1 MMKRVLIA
9 ANWKMN
15 KTVGEAA
22 RYIDEFLPR
31 MAGWEQTEVVIC
43 PPFTCLAYL
52 NGALANTGIRL
63 GAQNVFWES
72 QGAFTGEVSAT
83 MLVDMG
89 CRYVIIG
96 HSERRHLLGENNHD
110 INRKLK
116 AASGCGLIP
125 IFCVGETLPE
135 REKGLAHSVVRQ
147 QLEQG
152 LAGIEIGKAV
162 IAYEPVWAIGTG
174 LNASPADAQEV
185 CGSIRNWM
193 AGSRGKDW
201 AENIPILYGGSV
213 TIQNIANLIDQPDI
227 DGALVGGASLDPEKF
242 AGIARL
248 RADG

>member
-1 MMKRVLIA
+1 MKRVLIA

-43 PPFTCLAYL
+43 PAFTCLAYL
-52 NGALANTGIRL
+52 NGALANTGIAL
-63 GAQNVFWES
+63 GAQDVFWES
-72 QGAFTGEVSAT
+72 QGAFTGEISAA
-83 MLVDMG
+83 MLGDMG

-96 HSERRHLLGENNHD
+96 HSERRHLLGENDHD

-116 AASGCGLIP
+116 AASSCGLIP
-125 IFCVGETLPE
+125 ILCVGETLPE
-135 REKGLAHSVVRQ
+135 REKGRAHSVVRQ
-147 QLEQG
+147 QLEQD
-152 LAGIEIGKAV
+152 LAGLEIEELV

-193 AGSRGKDW
+193 AEFRSQDW
-201 AENIPILYGGSV
+201 AAKIPVLYGGSV
-213 TIQNIANLIDQPDI
+213 TVKNIASFTEQPDI
-227 DGALVGGASLDPEKF
+227 DGALVGGASLDPEQF
-242 AGIARL
+242 AEIARL
-248 RADG
+248 KGDG